1 MLLQILSSL
10 VLTYPSLNFLL
21 KKENITILSA
31 TFSQTKMIE
40 LSQFNWRSFKNE
52 TLKRGFLRAVTLLGD
67 SGIADQN
74 KLYHWKRLK
83 TDMNRIYTTAK
94 IDVNNANLTL
104 EPNISNIFTK
114 TRDYDVLKDVWKK
127 WRDASG
133 RKIRHL
139 YKEYINLS
147 NEATK

>member
-1 MLLQILSSL
+1 
-10 VLTYPSLNFLL
+10 
-21 KKENITILSA
+21 
-31 TFSQTKMIE
+31 
-40 LSQFNWRSFKNE
+40 
-52 TLKRGFLRAVTLLGD
+52 
-67 SGIADQN
+67 
-74 KLYHWKRLK
+74 
-83 TDMNRIYTTAK
+83 MNRIYTTAK

-139 YKEYINLS
+139 YKEYISLS